1 MKKKDSDLIHDRW
14 ILSKNICYNLPS
26 SDIVARAQYS
36 EIKQTDNIIPFDD
49 RWDKSL
55 DILKDWEE
63 ISKDIEKLL
72 SDRKKNLFPI

>member
-26 SDIVARAQYS
+26 SGIFARAQYS

-49 RWDKSL
+49 WWNKSL
-55 DILKDWEE
+55 DIIKDWEE
-63 ISKDIEKLL
+63 ISVDMQKLML
-72 SDRKKNLFPI
+72 NRKKNLSPV